1 MVVPG
6 SVHRVIDEQGYND
19 GTQNNHPIGNLSASY
34 RCFPPKPF
42 HDFHPW
48 LDRTQLALLSQF
60 RWWLFRR
67 LPREDATADY
77 ECGHDRPENPKLHLL
92 HCGVLRQQH
101 HYEPL

>member
-48 LDRTQLALLSQF
+48 LDRTQLALYLSSVGGFFVGF
-60 RWWLFRR
+60 RVRMQ
-67 LPREDATADY
+67 PQTMNAVTIAQKIQSCI
-77 ECGHDRPENPKLHLL
+77 CGI
-92 HCGVLRQQH
+92 VVFSVAQH